1 MILAIETASS
11 CGSVSLTKGYGQ
23 SFHFLAECSS
33 QPDITH
39 SRRLFGSIDWMMT
52 SSGIGWDA
60 LDAVAVS
67 LGPGSFTGLRIGM
80 AAAKSIAM
88 AADKPMIG
96 VPTLDALALNV
107 TGCNRLLGCL
117 LDARKQ
123 QVYAGFY
130 REDAGGMPRSTGD
143 PVAISPDKLLAELEE
158 PVLLIGPG
166 AGVYRDIL
174 LENELVKIAP
184 SYLSTARAS
193 QVGQLAGEML
203 ADGRTLDPATAVPVY
218 IRASEAEVNLKQK
231 QKPKRQ
237 GQIS

>member
-1 MILAIETASS
+1 MILAIETATS
-11 CGSVSLTKGYGQ
+11 CGSVSLSKGYGQ
-23 SFHFLAECSS
+23 RFHLLAECSS
-33 QPDITH
+33 QPGITH

-52 SSGIGWDA
+52 SGRIGWDA

-88 AADKPMIG
+88 AADKPLIG

-107 TGCNRLLGCL
+107 TGSNRLVGCL

-130 REDAGGMPRSTGD
+130 RDDASGLPRSTSD

-158 PVLLIGPG
+158 PVLLIGSG
-166 AGVYRDIL
+166 VGVYRDIL
-174 LENELVKIAP
+174 LENELVKIIP
-184 SYLSTARAS
+184 GHLSTTRAS
-193 QVGQLAGEML
+193 HVGQLAGEML
-203 ADGRTLDPATAVPVY
+203 AEGRTLDPATAVPVY
-218 IRASEAEVNLKQK
+218 VRASEAEVNLKQK
-231 QKPKRQ
+231 KA
-237 GQIS
+237 S